1 MTVPVPAPARA
12 RRPADVLV
20 RLLGV
25 AGVAGTVATIGLGLR
40 LPPTAEQGDYARLI
54 AVHPPVAWV
63 AYLAFG
69 VMALASAL
77 YLVPATRSRT
87 WDLTAAASAE
97 IGVVFTALTL
107 ATGSIWGKPTWGVW
121 WTWDARLTLSALML
135 ALLVGYAALRRA
147 AVDVERRAMLSA
159 VTGLAAVAVVPV
171 NHFAVSWW
179 RTLHQGRSL
188 ARVSP
193 GSRLDGEYVAVMLLG
208 LAAMTLLFAWLL
220 VHRVRVAR
228 LEEELDEFELA
239 GALEERRAEAG
250 PAPTTA
256 GPTGPTGPTGQ
267 PVLR

>member
-1 MTVPVPAPARA
+1 MNIAA
-12 RRPADVLV
+12 RRPAAAAALV

-25 AGVAGTVATIGLGLR
+25 AGVGGTVATVALGLN
-40 LPPTAEQGDYARLI
+40 LPPTQEQADYARLI

-77 YLVPATRSRT
+77 YLLPATRART
-87 WDLTAAASAE
+87 WDLLAAASAE

-107 ATGSIWGKPTWGVW
+107 VTGSIWGRPTWGVW

-135 ALLVGYAALRRA
+135 ALLVGYAALRRSPM
-147 AVDVERRAMLSA
+147 DLHRRSMISA
-159 VTGLAAVAVVPV
+159 VAGLAAVAVVPI

-193 GSRLDGEYVAVMLLG
+193 GSQLDGEYIAVMLLG
-208 LAAMTLLFAWLL
+208 LAAMTLLYGWLL
-220 VHRVRVAR
+220 VHRFRVGR
-228 LEEELDEFELA
+228 LEEALDEAELA
-239 GALEERRAEAG
+239 GALEERRAEAAPVG
-250 PAPTTA
+250 PAGAAAP
-256 GPTGPTGPTGQ
+256 GE